1 MGSGIE
7 IAAAITIALGFL
19 MTCIGVGIPYWE
31 KNDPEDTVNDNII
44 RHKGIWVK
52 CVTYSTGNWECDDF
66 NKFFLG
72 LPAMLQAARGFGV
85 TAILL
90 GLAATATIVLGM
102 DSVPCGSDNK
112 SVKRRIRMVAGAMAI
127 IGGFCIIAACSWY
140 ANQIR
145 IEYDIET
152 ARQMSGSSNVTRN
165 VFGEAL
171 FIGWA
176 GGALLFLG
184 GLLAI
189 CTSCDESDEDHS
201 RGYVYRPPT
210 NANKSQEYV

>member
-1 MGSGIE
+1 MGGSGIE
-7 IAAAITIALGFL
+7 IAATICISIGCL
-19 MTCIGVGIPYWE
+19 MTCIAVGIPYWE

-44 RHKGIWVK
+44 RHKGIWMK

-85 TAILL
+85 TAIIL
-90 GLAATATIVLGM
+90 GIAAAATIVLGM
-102 DSVPCGSDNK
+102 DSVPCGSDSK
-112 SVKRRIRMVAGAMAI
+112 HTKRRIRMVAGAMSI
-127 IGGFCIIAACSWY
+127 IGGFCIIAAASWY

-145 IEYDIET
+145 LEYDVET
-152 ARQMSGSSNVTRN
+152 ARKITGSNVTRN

-171 FIGWA
+171 FLGWA
-176 GGALLFLG
+176 GGSLLFLG

-189 CTSCDESDEDHS
+189 CTTCDDSDDEPHS
-201 RGYVYRPPT
+201 RGYAYRPPVT
-210 NANKSQEYV
+210 KHSQEYV